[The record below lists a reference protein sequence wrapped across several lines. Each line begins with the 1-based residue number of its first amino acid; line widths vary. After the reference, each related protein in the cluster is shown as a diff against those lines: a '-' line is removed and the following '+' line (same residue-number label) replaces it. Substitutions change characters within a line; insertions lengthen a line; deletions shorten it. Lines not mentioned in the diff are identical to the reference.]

1 MNPSKKPNQPIK
13 HHYLP
18 QFYLRGF
25 SPNQCAIFQIYKKK
39 SLVVPGTVDS
49 VGYLRNFHTNDIE
62 GVKDPQFLEKSL
74 AGLEGYQNTVLK
86 EVQLHGIRAP
96 ETRRD
101 LVDFLALM
109 RMRIPAMKDHVD
121 SSKQAVLMVQLRELE
136 RRGQLPSRPTGYE
149 KALIAKN
156 IVVEITNAECLRV
169 MLKSAFDKDILKILY
184 QMRMTLYQAPFGESF
199 VTSDQPVALYHA
211 DLQYR
216 HRGAGPSTMGIQVSL
231 PLTSRLLIQLDNCPG
246 SHAELQATSD
256 EVREFNRRTVVM
268 AEKYIFTGDDP
279 VRIAELA
286 EQYRSWTAGFRHQIE
301 NRADGPYQTH
311 KFIPVAPAS

>member
-1 MNPSKKPNQPIK
+1 MTAAKKPNQPIK

-39 SLVVPGTVDS
+39 SSIVPGTVDS

-62 GVKDPQFLEKSL
+62 GVEDPQFLEKSL

-121 SSKQAVLMVQLRELE
+121 SSKQAALKVQLQELE
-136 RRGQLPSRPTGYE
+136 RRGQLPPRPTGYE
-149 KALIAKN
+149 EVLAVEN
-156 IVVEITNAECLRV
+156 IVVEISNAECLRV
-169 MLKSAFDKDILKILY
+169 MLKSAFDKNILKIFY

-211 DLQYR
+211 DRQYR
-216 HRGAGPSTMGIQVSL
+216 HRGVGPATVGIQVSL
-231 PLTSRLLIQLDNCPG
+231 PLTSRLLIQLDNRLGP
-246 SHAELQATSD
+246 HAELQATSE

-268 AEKYIFTGDDP
+268 AQKYIYTGDDQ

-286 EQYRSWTAGFRHQIE
+286 EQYRSFSAGFTHEIE
-301 NRADGPYQTH
+301 VREDGPYQTH
-311 KFIPVAPAS
+311 HFMPVGPA

>member
-231 PLTSRLLIQLDNCPG
+231 PLTSRLLITWYTCSG
-246 SHAELQATSD
+246 SHSELQA
-256 EVREFNRRTVVM
+256 
-268 AEKYIFTGDDP
+268 K
-279 VRIAELA
+279 
-286 EQYRSWTAGFRHQIE
+286 
-301 NRADGPYQTH
+301 
-311 KFIPVAPAS
+311 